1 MEKPIRQVSEMK
13 VNAELYVRD
22 LPGQLVG
29 SLEPISMVN
38 GNIVGVVHDREQM
51 VNDRILVSVT
61 FEVDTAAQLDEL
73 KDIWKSLDIQIGSM
87 GSVGKTYPM
96 DYLILGKFDGSYLD
110 TLIEGAAKTVHLESV
125 DVGYSA
131 RDTKDSKRS
140 AMISV
145 EVSDRADV
153 DKLDVFFDESCRKNK
168 LVLIK
173 GVLR

>member
-1 MEKPIRQVSEMK
+1 MEKTSAKVSTMK

-22 LPGQLVG
+22 LPGQLVA

-38 GNIVGVVHDREQM
+38 GNIVGVVHEREQM

-61 FEVDTAAQLDEL
+61 FEVGTVAQVDEL
-73 KDIWKSLDIQIGSM
+73 KDIWKSMDVQIGQM

-96 DYLILGKFDGSYLD
+96 DYLILGKFDGTYLD
-110 TLIEGAAKTVHLESV
+110 TLLEGAEKTAHLESV

-131 RDTKDSKRS
+131 RNTHASGRS

-145 EVSDRADV
+145 EVSERSDI
-153 DKLDVFFDESCRKNK
+153 DKLDTFFDESCRKNG
-168 LVLIK
+168 LILIK

>member
-1 MEKPIRQVSEMK
+1 MK

-61 FEVDTAAQLDEL
+61 FEVDTAAQMDEL
-73 KDIWKSLDIQIGSM
+73 KEIWKSMDIQIGQM
-87 GSVGKTYPM
+87 GSVAKTYNM
-96 DYLILGKFDGSYLD
+96 DYLILGKFNASYVD
-110 TLIEGAAKTVHLESV
+110 DLISGASAAAHLESV

-131 RDTKDSKRS
+131 RNTKDGKRS
-140 AMISV
+140 AMITV
-145 EVSDRADV
+145 EVSDRSDV
-153 DKLDVFFDESCRKNK
+153 DKLDDYFADSCKK
-168 LVLIK
+168 EGLILIR